1 MQKQLVGFR
10 ATEEQ
15 RQKLE
20 LLALGE
26 ETTITGVLALLI
38 DRAPVS
44 TIEVKRNGLVLRGK
58 AESDTTR
65 QGNSVALSAV

>member
-1 MQKQLVGFR
+1 MQKQIVGFR

-26 ETTITGVLALLI
+26 ATTITGVLVRLI

-44 TIEVKRNGLVLRGK
+44 TVEVKRNGLVLREN
-58 AESDTTR
+58 ANSDVIR
-65 QGNSVALSAV
+65 QDTVAVCA